1 MWTHDRSAEMNANA
15 IGVKTFEISFDD
27 INNNI
32 MGTSFLKKPRR
43 IYGYKAIITS
53 HTTAP
58 QFREADK
65 KCAAAAGAAARY
77 IVHSLSHGHLAWRV
91 CGRTQFLAQYTK
103 WKIFFGR
110 IPIKSWILYL
120 YFHFVPLKDSDGLS
134 RLYVTANV
142 QTQFEIC
149 IYFVLHKNNDSTK
162 AFAIFCIVFR
172 EQTWIDR
179 FVCHLIAAESIR
191 CAGLLERTHIVNVQ
205 Q

>member
-65 KCAAAAGAAARY
+65 KCAAAAGAAAATGAAARY
-77 IVHSLSHGHLAWRV
+77 ICTFTVPWAFGMACLRSYSILSTIHKMENILRANSDKKLSFIFIFSFFA
-91 CGRTQFLAQYTK
+91 TQGQ
-103 WKIFFGR
+103 
-110 IPIKSWILYL
+110 
-120 YFHFVPLKDSDGLS
+120 
-134 RLYVTANV
+134 
-142 QTQFEIC
+142 
-149 IYFVLHKNNDSTK
+149 
-162 AFAIFCIVFR
+162 
-172 EQTWIDR
+172 
-179 FVCHLIAAESIR
+179 
-191 CAGLLERTHIVNVQ
+191 
-205 Q
+205 